1 MVFKFAYFVELAKFQ
16 FCRLSL
22 AIFIDNDDV
31 ISCCWDLKISNF
43 LKLYI
48 DYHLSKFQMPWLSGS
63 NFMEVSVR
71 YQIFPLFLVMTSL

>member
-1 MVFKFAYFVELAKFQ
+1 MDYQLAMFQ

-22 AIFIDNDDV
+22 ASFIDRFKKRNDDL
-31 ISCCWDLKISNF
+31 ISCCWDLKISKF

-48 DYHLSKFQMPWLSGS
+48 DYRLSKFQTSWLSVS

-71 YQIFPLFLVMTSL
+71 HRILPLFLVMMSL